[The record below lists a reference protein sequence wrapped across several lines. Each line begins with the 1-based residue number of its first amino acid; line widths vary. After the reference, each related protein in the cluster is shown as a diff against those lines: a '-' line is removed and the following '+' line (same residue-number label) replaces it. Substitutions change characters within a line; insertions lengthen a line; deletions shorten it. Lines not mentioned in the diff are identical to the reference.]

1 MEIILGRF
9 KNNKVFICAFLT
21 ACYTGMRTG
30 EVFALTWNDIDLVR
44 SKQQV
49 HSVLDDI
56 PNIGQ
61 TRRKALMRQFQSLEK
76 IREATVEQLREV
88 DGMNEK
94 AARSVY
100 EFFHKQ

>member
-1 MEIILGRF
+1 M
-9 KNNKVFICAFLT
+9 
-21 ACYTGMRTG
+21 
-30 EVFALTWNDIDLVR
+30 
-44 SKQQV
+44 
-49 HSVLDDI
+49 LDDI

-100 EFFHKQ
+100 ESSISSKTCYTVAV

>member
-1 MEIILGRF
+1 M
-9 KNNKVFICAFLT
+9 
-21 ACYTGMRTG
+21 
-30 EVFALTWNDIDLVR
+30 
-44 SKQQV
+44 
-49 HSVLDDI
+49 LDDI

-61 TRRKALMRQFQSLEK
+61 TRRKALMRQFQSLDK